1 MAKFHLSRLCVQF
14 GQCHTIMITL
24 PVATHTP
31 RPKHAFDPRLIH
43 SEPKKKD
50 LKLIASGP
58 SGF

>member
-1 MAKFHLSRLCVQF
+1 
-14 GQCHTIMITL
+14 MITL